1 MARFLISWSF
11 GENRLGGE
19 KPDSDSFSCHLPRT
33 KEKAEFVSGWAP
45 LRGLNQGLGS
55 SRQDRPV
62 QLPRDPDARSRSGFR
77 SEYPAGHRG
86 AGESPQHQTQVFTT
100 SQPVGRLFEGGWG
113 RRERKEQHIPWTLSL
128 RGLCTMTPIA
138 THSYLGLAELGRST
152 EQARNPLFWKLSRSP
167 TYRVSVQ
174 ACFRRRNPS
183 QAHKQPPTAFYHRK
197 AAKHSFL
204 LLSH

>member
-1 MARFLISWSF
+1 MFVCSKCLLKPTAHFLISWSF

-100 SQPVGRLFEGGWG
+100 SQPVGRLFEGGVG
-113 RRERKEQHIPWTLSL
+113 KKGEE
-128 RGLCTMTPIA
+128 GA
-138 THSYLGLAELGRST
+138 THPVDPFSPGPLHHDPH
-152 EQARNPLFWKLSRSP
+152 RNTQLPWPCRTGTF
-167 TYRVSVQ
+167 YRTS
-174 ACFRRRNPS
+174 
-183 QAHKQPPTAFYHRK
+183 
-197 AAKHSFL
+197 
-204 LLSH
+204 